1 MKRPRRYYFGADVLI
16 LLDKCNL
23 VGKMECFKRRAGSEL
38 IITPTIKNEL
48 GGARRKQPTTRHNIP
63 ASIRDAIDAGV
74 IFVVGD
80 ESSKK
85 ARDKKAKHL
94 GIGKGEASLFALME
108 SDSTHGTEKPVLVT
122 NDAKAYKKAKEM
134 NVRGCNIGELMQY
147 LCRNG

>member
-1 MKRPRRYYFGADVLI
+1 MKRPRRYYFDADVLI

-94 GIGKGEASLFALME
+94 GIGKG
-108 SDSTHGTEKPVLVT
+108 
-122 NDAKAYKKAKEM
+122 
-134 NVRGCNIGELMQY
+134 RG
-147 LCRNG
+147 